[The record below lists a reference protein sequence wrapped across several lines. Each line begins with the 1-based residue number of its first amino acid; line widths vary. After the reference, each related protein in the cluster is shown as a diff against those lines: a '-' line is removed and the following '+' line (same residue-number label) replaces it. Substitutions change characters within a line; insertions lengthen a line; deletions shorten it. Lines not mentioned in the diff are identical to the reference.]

1 MTQNTWDKQKY
12 HGRYNKYP
20 FTEVVSFVMQ
30 KFGAITDRS
39 SIRILDLGFGGAHH
53 LMFLAQE
60 GFDFYGI
67 DGSEE
72 SLGIAKER
80 LEKHGFK
87 SNTLVVGSFD
97 KTPYPDH
104 FFDCVIDR
112 GSLTC
117 NKLSDLP
124 PLFDEARRILKPG
137 GYFFSWIL
145 HEMSTNKDAA
155 RSLGNNDYSDLPGRL
170 SGAGVIH
177 YTNAEEMR
185 GLCKNFN
192 IEDIEIQIR
201 KSEYPASGNK
211 SIVAVMLTTC
221 RK

>member
-1 MTQNTWDKQKY
+1 VTQNTWDKQKY

-30 KFGAITDRS
+30 KFGAAPDKS
-39 SIRILDLGFGGAHH
+39 EVRILDLGFGGAHH

-60 GFDFYGI
+60 GFNFYGI

-72 SLGIAKER
+72 SLGIARER
-80 LEKHGFK
+80 LGKAGYK
-87 SNTLVVGSFD
+87 TDTLAVGQFD
-97 KTPYPDH
+97 KTPYPDN

-117 NKLSDLP
+117 NRLADLP
-124 PLFDEARRILKPG
+124 PLFEETRRILKPG

-145 HEMSTNKDAA
+145 HEMSTNKDSA
-155 RSLGNNDYSDLPGRL
+155 RSLGNNDFSDFPGRL

-185 GLCKNFN
+185 DLCKKFT

-201 KSEYPASGNK
+201 KSQYPASANN
-211 SIVAVMLTTC
+211 SIAAVMLTTC